1 MPSIR
6 YLGPTD
12 DDIDVLTRLRV
23 QAEISGTLTTEKVQ
37 DETYEALRDKANSFY
52 LSDVSSQYV
61 GPSAMSGRGDNL
73 IRKNLSGQANGM
85 APLSG
90 GRIPG
95 TSYLPNAYDR
105 PGGRGWGIQTYTN
118 SNLSITT
125 GAYSSEILQQIGSFT
140 INGPSSQWLPIFT
153 GFFVTGLGKGEILIM
168 RSGRIFGRSIG
179 GNHTQQ
185 WFPNTTV
192 PIDPTPLSGSAT
204 FTIHRRAFFGGT
216 MHVGVDYTITCMM
229 VPY

>member
-12 DDIDVLTRLRV
+12 DDIEVLTRLRV
-23 QAEISGTLTTEKVQ
+23 QAEVAGGITREYVEDK
-37 DETYEALRDKANSFY
+37 TYAALEGKANTFY

-61 GPSAMSGRGDNL
+61 GPSAISGKGTSL
-73 IRKNLSGQANGM
+73 IEKARSGQANGI
-85 APLSG
+85 APLSS
-90 GRIPG
+90 GRIPN

-105 PGGRGWGIQTYTN
+105 SGGRGWSIQTYTN
-118 SNLSITT
+118 HNLSITT
-125 GAYSSEILQQIGSFT
+125 GAYSSGNLQQIGSFT

-179 GNHTQQ
+179 GNSTQH